1 MTQDQSAYQ
10 RIDELLASGTALHS
24 ITQEPLTKKDIAQL
38 MSARNDQMIGY
49 LFMGILLVGV
59 PFLAAD
65 EDLTWVS
72 KIIIATGVFVGYG
85 TLVVLVYLKMNR
97 AYKQSSKEIIKGF
110 ITSKNAERK
119 EKNTHY
125 SLMIGKEEF
134 NVSLGI
140 YAYYQ
145 VGDAAEFHR
154 FSKWGTVLLSHKKID
169 GAGLLSQ

>member
-1 MTQDQSAYQ
+1 MSQDQSAYQ
-10 RIDELLASGTALHS
+10 RIDELLASGTTLHS
-24 ITQEPLTKKDIAQL
+24 ITQEPLTKKDRAQL

-49 LFMGILLVGV
+49 VFMGILLVGV
-59 PFLAAD
+59 PFLASD

-72 KIIIATGVFVGYG
+72 KIIIASGVFIGYG

-125 SLMIGKEEF
+125 SLMVGTEEI
-134 NVSLGI
+134 NVTVGV
-140 YAYYQ
+140 YAHYQ
-145 VGDAAEFHR
+145 IGDAAEFHR
-154 FSKWGTVLLSHKKID
+154 FSKWGAVLLSHKKID
-169 GAGLLSQ
+169 GAGLLPQ